1 MKPGDLV
8 KVKFSIHEKIF
19 EGAMLYVQSPS
30 GRMRLSDQPWVDFL
44 YSDVGLVLESKE
56 IHHSVSGDA
65 VTRVWVCIQCPLG
78 IGWIREEDIEPV

>member
-8 KVKFSIHEKIF
+8 KVKYSIHEKIF
-19 EGAMLYVQSPS
+19 EGAMLYVQSSS
-30 GRMRLSDQPWVDFL
+30 GRMRLSERVDFL

-65 VTRVWVCIQCPLG
+65 VTRVWVLIQCPLG